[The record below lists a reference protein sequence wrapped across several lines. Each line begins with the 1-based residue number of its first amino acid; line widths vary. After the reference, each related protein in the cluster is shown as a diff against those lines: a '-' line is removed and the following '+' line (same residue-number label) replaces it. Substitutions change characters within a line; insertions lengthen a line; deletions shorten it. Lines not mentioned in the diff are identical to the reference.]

1 MPKEQELLYEPGDR
15 PPTGLVLGSSA
26 QLIALGITG
35 LIAFPAIVI
44 RAAGE
49 SDAYLTWTVF
59 LTVVIAGLVMML
71 HASTIRRL
79 GAGYILSI
87 GPATPYIGISVVAL
101 AHGGPGVLATL
112 VLISSLIPLAIS
124 FRLSLFR
131 KVLTPTV
138 VGTVNMLIPVTVLP
152 VVFGR
157 LTAVPDDTLTF
168 AAMLTAGVTGI
179 VICLIHLKSAPR
191 IRLWAP
197 VIGLVVGSVVGGYFG
212 LYDIN
217 RVLDAAWIG
226 LPNVSWP
233 GLDFEFDSQFLG
245 LIPAFIFAALI
256 GTIQSTTSAVL
267 IQRVSWRQTRAVDY
281 RAVEN
286 TVAADGLGKL
296 ACGIGGIMPTQTT
309 TVSSPIVEITGISAR
324 SVGLVAGAMMIVVAF
339 FPKVL
344 AVILAVPEAV
354 YAAYLFVFLAII
366 FSRGMSEVVQGG
378 IDHRTG
384 LIAGLGFWVGVGC
397 QYGMLFPEYVNNF
410 AGGMLANGITSG
422 GLVAILMTLF
432 LDATSPRVSRLETES
447 DLSAL
452 PKIQELLRGF
462 ATRNGWDSVMIDRL
476 NAASEETLL
485 TLVGEEDFESE
496 HARRRL
502 VLTARRDSDSAIL
515 EFVAAAGEEKNLQD
529 RIGLLK
535 DQSEEL
541 HVESEVSLRLL
552 RHFAAS
558 VRHQKFHDVD
568 ILTLQVEE
576 PVSPRESQ

>member
-1 MPKEQELLYEPGDR
+1 MPQDQDLLYEPEDR
-15 PPTGLVLGSSA
+15 PPKGIVLGSSA
-26 QLIALGITG
+26 QLVALAITG

-49 SDAYLTWTVF
+49 SEAYLTWTVF
-59 LTVVIAGLVMML
+59 LTVAIAGAVMML
-71 HASTIRRL
+71 QASRIRRL

-87 GPATPYIGISVVAL
+87 GPAAPYVGISVVAL
-101 AHGGPGVLATL
+101 SHGGPGVLALL
-112 VLISSLIPLAIS
+112 VLLSSLIPLVVS

-131 KVLTPTV
+131 RFLTPTV

-152 VVFGR
+152 VVIGR
-157 LTAVPDDTLTF
+157 LTASSEGTLSIES
-168 AAMLTAGVTGI
+168 MLTAAVTAI
-179 VICLIHLKSAPR
+179 VIAVIHLKSPPR

-197 VIGLVVGSVVGGYFG
+197 LLGVVMGSAVGGLFG
-212 LYDIN
+212 LYDVD
-217 RVLDAAWIG
+217 RVFNASWIG
-226 LPNVSWP
+226 LPQNAWP
-233 GLDFEFDSQFLG
+233 GLSLDFDPMVLG
-245 LIPAFIFAALI
+245 LIPAFVFAALI
-256 GTIQSTTSAVL
+256 GSIQSTTSAVL
-267 IQRVSWRQTRAVDY
+267 IQRVSWNRSRAVDY

-296 ACGIGGIMPTQTT
+296 VCGIGGVMPTQIT
-309 TVSSPIVEITGISAR
+309 TVSAPIVEITGISAR
-324 SVGLVAGAMMIVVAF
+324 SVGFAAGALMIVIAF

-344 AVILAVPEAV
+344 AVILAVPEPV

-397 QYGMLFPEYVNNF
+397 QYGMLFPAYVNNF
-410 AGGMLANGITSG
+410 AGGTLTNGITSG

-432 LDATSPRVSRLETES
+432 LDLTSPRVSRLETES
-447 DLSAL
+447 NVSAL
-452 PKIQELLRGF
+452 PKIQELIRGF
-462 ATRNGWDSVMIDRL
+462 VSRNGWDSVMIDRL
-476 NAASEETLL
+476 TAASEETLL
-485 TLVGEEDFESE
+485 TLVGEEESE
-496 HARRRL
+496 RQQARRRL
-502 VLTARRDSDSAIL
+502 VFTAKRDGDSAIL

-541 HVESEVSLRLL
+541 QSESEVSLRLL

-568 ILTLQVEE
+568 ILTLHVEA
-576 PVSPRESQ
+576 PVTRRDDT

>member
-1 MPKEQELLYEPGDR
+1 MPKDQNLLYEPDDR
-15 PPTGLVLGSSA
+15 PSTGLVLGSST
-26 QLIALGITG
+26 QLVALGITG

-49 SDAYLTWTVF
+49 SEAYLTWTVF
-59 LTVVIAGLVMML
+59 LTVAIAGAVMML
-71 HASTIRRL
+71 QATRLPRL

-87 GPATPYIGISVVAL
+87 GPAAPYVGISVVAL
-101 AHGGPGVLATL
+101 SHGGPGVLAIL
-112 VLISSLIPLAIS
+112 VLLSSLIPLVIS

-131 KVLTPTV
+131 RILTPTV

-157 LTAVPDDTLTF
+157 LTAVPEGTLTF
-168 AAMLTAGVTGI
+168 GSLLTATITAI
-179 VICLIHLKSAPR
+179 VISVIHLKSAPKVR
-191 IRLWAP
+191 IWAP
-197 VIGLVVGSVVGGYFG
+197 LIGVVVGSAIGGIFG
-212 LYDIN
+212 LYDVD
-217 RVLDAAWIG
+217 RVFNASWIG
-226 LPNVSWP
+226 WPQNAWP
-233 GLDFEFDSQFLG
+233 GLNLDIDPQLFG
-245 LIPAFIFAALI
+245 LIPAFVFAALI

-267 IQRVSWRQTRAVDY
+267 IQRVSWNRSRAVDY

-296 ACGIGGIMPTQTT
+296 ACGIGGILPTQTT
-309 TVSSPIVEITGISAR
+309 TVSAPIVEITGVSAR
-324 SVGLVAGAMMIVVAF
+324 SVGIAAGALMIAVAF

-378 IDHRTG
+378 MDHRTG
-384 LIAGLGFWVGVGC
+384 LIAGFGFWVGVGC
-397 QYGMLFPEYVNNF
+397 QYGMLFPDYISNF
-410 AGGMLANGITSG
+410 AGGMLSNGITSG
-422 GLVAILMTLF
+422 GLVAILLTLF
-432 LDATSPRVSRLETES
+432 LDLTSRRVSRLETES

-462 ATRNGWDSVMIDRL
+462 ATRNGWGLTMVDRL
-476 NAASEETLL
+476 IAASEETLL
-485 TLVGEEDFESE
+485 TLVGEEDSDKERE
-496 HARRRL
+496 QRRL
-502 VLTARRDSDSAIL
+502 VVTARRDGDRAIL
-515 EFVAAAGEEKNLQD
+515 EFVAAAGEETNLQD

-541 HVESEVSLRLL
+541 QMESEVSLRLL

-568 ILTLQVEE
+568 ILTLHVEAPE
-576 PVSPRESQ
+576 TPREAK